1 MTFFELFR
9 AHFLF
14 QFRNKQIFLAT
25 AFFTIF
31 LIFLF
36 TLTFPTTGETSATF
50 YSGVFWISSFFA
62 GNLVLSNQTQLQSN
76 KFNQGV
82 LLTGTDSAVIFVSKV
97 LSSLLYMLFIQII
110 LFVMMNLFFQ
120 LPPDISH
127 GKILLYSVM
136 GSLGYISIGTLFFS
150 LAEFQNV
157 KDLLITVLF
166 YPLVIPLF
174 LYLHKATTMIFD
186 HKTPNLMLFIIGY
199 DLIFVF
205 LSAMLYE
212 FVIEDNA

>member
-1 MTFFELFR
+1 M
-9 AHFLF
+9 
-14 QFRNKQIFLAT
+14 
-25 AFFTIF
+25 
-31 LIFLF
+31 
-36 TLTFPTTGETSATF
+36 
-50 YSGVFWISSFFA
+50 
-62 GNLVLSNQTQLQSN
+62 
-76 KFNQGV
+76 